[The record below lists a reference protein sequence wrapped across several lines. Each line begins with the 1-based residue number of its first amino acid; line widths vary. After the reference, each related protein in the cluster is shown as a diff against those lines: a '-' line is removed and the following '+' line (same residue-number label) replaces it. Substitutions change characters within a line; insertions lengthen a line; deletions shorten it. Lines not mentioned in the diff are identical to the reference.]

1 MNPSADLH
9 RARRAIAQS
18 DATLP
23 QRLEAIR
30 AHAEKVSLTL
40 TPLLLACSDLL
51 ALARAERAKG
61 VELLPEHSALALF
74 DLVTTLSDDADRAWR
89 AADLALISLRYVPAH
104 RATYRRAA

>member
-1 MNPSADLH
+1 MTYTDIQT
-9 RARRAIAQS
+9 ARRVIAQS

-30 AHAEKVSLTL
+30 AHAEKVSLTV

-51 ALARAERAKG
+51 ALARSERAKG

-74 DLVTTLSDDADRAWR
+74 DLVMTLSDDADRAWH
-89 AADLALISLRYVPAH
+89 AANLALLSIRYVPAH